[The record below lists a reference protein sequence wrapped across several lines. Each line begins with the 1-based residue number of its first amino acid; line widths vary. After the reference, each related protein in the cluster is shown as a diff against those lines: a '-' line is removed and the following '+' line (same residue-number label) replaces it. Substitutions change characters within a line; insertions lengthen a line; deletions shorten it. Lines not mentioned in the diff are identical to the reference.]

1 MTLRSPVPRAEN
13 SPHVTLKQKST
24 VGPKYKQ
31 LRTLQSTASKNI
43 EFKINTFLFTF
54 KFILIKLS
62 YLGFLL

>member
-31 LRTLQSTASKNI
+31 LRTLQSTASTIRYYTDSNSAKGSAREI
-43 EFKINTFLFTF
+43 KI
-54 KFILIKLS
+54 
-62 YLGFLL
+62 